1 MMIKHSDHSVQDD
14 DVKAALRACSA
25 HFLFAFGFNSF
36 VNILLLAYPV
46 YMFQLYDRVVPARSW
61 ETLIALGIGLT
72 IAVCAKGVFQWVRGT
87 LLVRASARIE
97 QRLADR
103 LFTVIVRR
111 SASSSGPANAQLI
124 RDLDGYRQFVTGKG
138 ALAAIDMPWG
148 FLFWGVLMAIDP
160 VIGLV
165 AGLCLG
171 LSAVATILNS
181 VLTKRALI
189 KANVLG
195 NASQQFSEAAT
206 RSADAVIGLGMLN
219 AVVGRWR
226 RERNKAIQEQLIASG
241 RGVSF
246 SSFLAAA
253 RILMQG
259 ALMGVGILQV
269 INGHVPAGVVFAAI
283 LIFNFAMK
291 PIDQLIAAWEDYH
304 TVKDS
309 MRRIDAALTQ
319 TPVVT
324 TSLHLPRPA
333 GSIACQDVTFVPP
346 GSDRPILKRVSFHL
360 AAGQSL
366 GLIGLNGSG
375 KTTLARI
382 LTGALRP
389 SVGIVRI
396 DGAEL
401 NQWSNDEFGSF
412 FGYLPQSVSLLPGTI
427 ADNIGRFGR
436 FSDEDIIDA
445 AKRARVHDLI
455 VRLPKGYETSLDEGT
470 MLSGGQ
476 RQLIALARAIIG
488 NPSIVILDEP
498 NSNLDGP
505 GEEALVS
512 CMLDLKDRGTTV
524 ILITHRPNLVLHL
537 DQAAVLKE
545 GVLVSFGPTQEVF
558 KHIGRPAIVKKVANA
573 HE

>member
-1 MMIKHSDHSVQDD
+1 MIKHSDHSIQDD

-61 ETLIALGIGLT
+61 ETLIALSIGLT

-97 QRLADR
+97 HRLADR

-206 RSADAVIGLGMLN
+206 RSAEAVIGLGMLN

-226 RERNKAIQEQLIASG
+226 HERTKAIQEQLIASG

-259 ALMGVGILQV
+259 ALMGVGVLQV
-269 INGHVPAGVVFAAI
+269 INGEVPAGIVFAAI

-333 GSIACQDVTFVPP
+333 GAITCQDVTFVPP
-346 GSDRPILKRVSFHL
+346 GSDRPILKRISFHL

-389 SVGIVRI
+389 SVGTVRI

-436 FSDEDIIDA
+436 FSDDDIIDA

-455 VRLPKGYETSLDEGT
+455 VRLPKGYETPLDEGT

-573 HE
+573 NE